1 MEDGQVRIVCL
12 GLPDRS
18 DLASRVAESSNLIGS
33 EVEFAIEVGKGEDVD
48 QGSIDWRGSL
58 SSANWLVVSS
68 SCALGGKG
76 IRGA

>member
-33 EVEFAIEVGKGEDVD
+33 EVEFAIELGQGEDVD
-48 QGSIDWRGSL
+48 Q
-58 SSANWLVVSS
+58 
-68 SCALGGKG
+68 
-76 IRGA
+76 